1 MDIYEYLSSRSII
14 ISDEKFK
21 DNAEVS
27 VSDQIQLIS
36 DAHKRLLDGKEAIIP
51 RIQSVIGREFEG
63 YKVDIK
69 KNKNYINKIINN
81 KSTNYIEDY
90 LIDEG
95 SRIIKKAQETLSL
108 LDLEI
113 YFSIIKRSMKRYE
126 ICLGRVDESSLK
138 RDKNEIIY
146 IRSNKYIVYDL
157 LESDCYN
164 YIKKIKRRKKGYGI
178 NNIIDE
184 FVNKSALD
192 QGSIKYLRILSI
204 YPNESM
210 KILNK
215 CRNGR
220 IDITNE
226 DVVSKFR
233 NAKECDGIKLLIV

>member
-14 ISDEKFK
+14 ISDERFK
-21 DNAEVS
+21 DNDKVS
-27 VSDQIQLIS
+27 VSEQIQLIS
-36 DAHKRLLDGKEAIIP
+36 DAHKRLLDGRETIIP

-69 KNKNYINKIINN
+69 KNKNYINKITNN
-81 KSTNYIEDY
+81 KGTSYIEDY

-95 SRIIKKAQETLSL
+95 SSIIRRAEETLSL

-113 YFSIIKRSMKRYE
+113 YFSLIKRSMKRYE
-126 ICLGRVDESSLK
+126 ICLGRVDENSLK

-146 IRSNKYIVYDL
+146 ISSNKYIVYDL

-164 YIKKIKRRKKGYGI
+164 YIKKIKRRKKGYDI
-178 NNIIDE
+178 NNIINE

-192 QGSIKYLRILSI
+192 EDSIKYLRILSI

-210 KILNK
+210 KVLNK
-215 CRNGR
+215 CRNGKV
-220 IDITNE
+220 DITNE
-226 DVVSKFR
+226 DIVNKLK
-233 NAKECDGIKLLIV
+233 NAKECDDIKLL

>member
-220 IDITNE
+220 LDITNE

-233 NAKECDGIKLLIV
+233 NAKECDGIKLL

>member
-164 YIKKIKRRKKGYGI
+164 YIKKIKRRKKGYDI
-178 NNIIDE
+178 NNIINE

-210 KILNK
+210 KILNR

-220 IDITNE
+220 IDITKE
-226 DVVSKFR
+226 EVVSKLR
-233 NAKECDGIKLLIV
+233 NAKECDGIKLL

>member
-36 DAHKRLLDGKEAIIP
+36 DAHKRLIDGKEAILP

-233 NAKECDGIKLLIV
+233 NAKECDGIKLL

>member
-192 QGSIKYLRILSI
+192 
-204 YPNESM
+204 
-210 KILNK
+210 
-215 CRNGR
+215 
-220 IDITNE
+220 
-226 DVVSKFR
+226 
-233 NAKECDGIKLLIV
+233 

>member
-14 ISDEKFK
+14 ISDERFK
-21 DNAEVS
+21 GNVEVS
-27 VSDQIQLIS
+27 ISDQIQLIS

-233 NAKECDGIKLLIV
+233 NAKECDGIKLL

>member
-146 IRSNKYIVYDL
+146 KRSNKYIVYDL

-233 NAKECDGIKLLIV
+233 NAKECDGIKLL

>member
-210 KILNK
+210 KILNR

-233 NAKECDGIKLLIV
+233 NAKECDGIKLL

>member
-27 VSDQIQLIS
+27 VIDQIQLIS

-233 NAKECDGIKLLIV
+233 NAKECDGIKLL

>member
-21 DNAEVS
+21 DNTEVS
-27 VSDQIQLIS
+27 VSEQIQLIS

-81 KSTNYIEDY
+81 KGTNYIEDY

-146 IRSNKYIVYDL
+146 ISSNKYIVYDL

-164 YIKKIKRRKKGYGI
+164 YIKKIKRRKKGYDI
-178 NNIIDE
+178 NNIINE

-192 QGSIKYLRILSI
+192 QESIKYLRILSI

-210 KILNK
+210 KILNR

-220 IDITNE
+220 IDITKE
-226 DVVSKFR
+226 EVVSKLR
-233 NAKECDGIKLLIV
+233 NAKECDGIKLL

>member
-1 MDIYEYLSSRSII
+1 MDIYEYLSSRSMI

-233 NAKECDGIKLLIV
+233 NAKECDGIKLL

>member
-1 MDIYEYLSSRSII
+1 MDIYEDLSSRSII

-233 NAKECDGIKLLIV
+233 NAKECDGIKLL

>member
-36 DAHKRLLDGKEAIIP
+36 DAHKGLLDGKEAIIP

-233 NAKECDGIKLLIV
+233 NAKECDGIKLL

>member
-51 RIQSVIGREFEG
+51 RIQSVIGRELEG

-233 NAKECDGIKLLIV
+233 NAKECDGIKLL

>member
-215 CRNGR
+215 CRKGR

-233 NAKECDGIKLLIV
+233 NAKECDGIKLL

>member
-164 YIKKIKRRKKGYGI
+164 YIKKIKRI

-233 NAKECDGIKLLIV
+233 NAKECDGIKLL

>member
-1 MDIYEYLSSRSII
+1 MDIYEYLSSKSII

-233 NAKECDGIKLLIV
+233 NAKECDGIKLL

>member
-36 DAHKRLLDGKEAIIP
+36 DAHKRLLDGKEDIIP

-233 NAKECDGIKLLIV
+233 NAKECDGIKLL

>member
-27 VSDQIQLIS
+27 VIDQIQLIS

-210 KILNK
+210 KILNR

-233 NAKECDGIKLLIV
+233 NAKECDGIKLL

>member
-178 NNIIDE
+178 NNIIYE

-210 KILNK
+210 KILNR

-233 NAKECDGIKLLIV
+233 NAKECDGIKLL

>member
-51 RIQSVIGREFEG
+51 RIQSVIGRECEG

-233 NAKECDGIKLLIV
+233 NAKECDGIKLL

>member
-81 KSTNYIEDY
+81 KSTNEDY

-233 NAKECDGIKLLIV
+233 NAKECDGIKLL

>member
-51 RIQSVIGREFEG
+51 RIQSVIGREYEG

-233 NAKECDGIKLLIV
+233 NAKECDGIKLL

>member
-192 QGSIKYLRILSI
+192 QGSIKYLTILSI

-233 NAKECDGIKLLIV
+233 NAKECDGIKLL

>member
-126 ICLGRVDESSLK
+126 MCLGRVDESSLK

-233 NAKECDGIKLLIV
+233 NAKECDGIKLL